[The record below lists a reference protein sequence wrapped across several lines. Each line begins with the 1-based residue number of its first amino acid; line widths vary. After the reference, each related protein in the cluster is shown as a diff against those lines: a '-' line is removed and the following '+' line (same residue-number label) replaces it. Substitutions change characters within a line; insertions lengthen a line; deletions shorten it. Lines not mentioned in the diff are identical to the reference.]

1 MELESFGVRHYIMSP
16 QCLAELETFG
26 GYSQRGWREGLS
38 EGTFLQ
44 IWASQVLFFCGAL
57 QVYRVDAYCLFGFP

>member
-26 GYSQRGWREGLS
+26 GYFQRGWKGLKD
-38 EGTFLQ
+38 
-44 IWASQVLFFCGAL
+44 SQKELFFKS
-57 QVYRVDAYCLFGFP
+57 GFRKCFFSVELCRSTE